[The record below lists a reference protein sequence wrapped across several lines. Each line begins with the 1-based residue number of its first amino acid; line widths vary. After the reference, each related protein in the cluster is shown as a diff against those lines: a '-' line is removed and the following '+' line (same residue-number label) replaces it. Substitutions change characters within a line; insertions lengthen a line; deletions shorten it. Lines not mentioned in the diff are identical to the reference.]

1 MSLRLLSDIIPTVFL
16 LLLRDL
22 AIYGRDASFVL
33 LTVDT
38 FTLLAVLSCDPIIVI
53 SKTLTN

>member
-1 MSLRLLSDIIPTVFL
+1 MSLRLLSDSIPTVFL
-16 LLLRDL
+16 LMLRDL
-22 AIYGRDASFVL
+22 TIYGRDASFVL

-38 FTLLAVLSCDPIIVI
+38 FKLLAVDSCDPIIVI